1 MSIFENLNWDDVETG
16 GANLIPAGQYMAII
30 AKAEDCK
37 SKTSESRY
45 IKLSLVIGEGEAEN
59 KRVFTNV
66 VYQGKDGNQ
75 NKVGL
80 SQLKTIFKL
89 WNNKETFKEASELE
103 GMKLRI
109 SVKIVDDAQHGKKNE
124 VSILAPRKSDLS
136 DELSFS
142 L

>member
-1 MSIFENLNWDDVETG
+1 MNIFESLNWDDVETG
-16 GANLIPAGQYMAII
+16 GNNLIPAGQYMVVI
-30 AKAEDCK
+30 AEAKDSK

-45 IKLSLVIGEGEAEN
+45 IKLSLVIGEGEEEN
-59 KRVFTNV
+59 KRLFTNV
-66 VYQGKDGNQ
+66 VYQGKDGNP

-89 WNNKETFKEASELE
+89 WNNKENFKEPSELE
-103 GMKLRI
+103 GMKLRV
-109 SVKIVDDAQHGKKNE
+109 SVKIVDDVQYGKKNE